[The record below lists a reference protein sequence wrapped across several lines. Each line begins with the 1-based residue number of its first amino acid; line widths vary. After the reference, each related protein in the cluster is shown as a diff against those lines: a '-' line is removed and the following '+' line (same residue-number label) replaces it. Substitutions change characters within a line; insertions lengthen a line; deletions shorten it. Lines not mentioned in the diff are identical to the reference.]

1 MCVWTRRF
9 YLCACVCGQGDVC
22 VCGQGVDKGILFF
35 LFYVVEIFA
44 DFIFVCG
51 QGDFIFSFYVVK
63 IFAFKIIFIF
73 FLWPSVSVILPRFGG
88 KGFLTPCQA
97 SCSAKCGERLRE
109 IDVFNL
115 FLFLLR
121 PCPLIFILFQNEKK
135 ERERNRLKVNE
146 HMVKQNI

>member
-1 MCVWTRRF
+1 MCVS
-9 YLCACVCGQGDVC
+9 VCGQGDFICARACVDRGICVC
-22 VCGQGVDKGILFF
+22 VWTRGGKGDFIFS
-35 LFYVVEIFA
+35 FYVVEIFA

-121 PCPLIFILFQNEKK
+121 PYPLIFILFQNGKKREKQV
-135 ERERNRLKVNE
+135 ES
-146 HMVKQNI
+146 